1 MSAKTINLRVK
12 PEKAGRGEAKLT
24 GTIIH
29 GGYEHG
35 PGCKVP
41 EGADMDRL
49 KRLGLVGS
57 KAQGEPEH
65 DAEASQVPAE
75 RPHRRSS

>member
-1 MSAKTINLRVK
+1 MSADTVNVRCR
-12 PEKAGRGEAKLT
+12 PEKAGRGDTKLN

-41 EGADMDRL
+41 GGADMDRL

-57 KAQGEPEH
+57 
-65 DAEASQVPAE
+65 DAKPASE
-75 RPHRRSS
+75 

>member
-1 MSAKTINLRVK
+1 MSRQ
-12 PEKAGRGEAKLT
+12 KLT
-24 GTIIH
+24 GSIIH
-29 GGYEHG
+29 GGREYHAGEQ
-35 PGCKVP
+35 VP

-65 DAEASQVPAE
+65 DAEASEVPAE
-75 RPHRRSS
+75 RPSGRRGSS

>member
-1 MSAKTINLRVK
+1 MSADTVNVRCK
-12 PEKAGRGEAKLT
+12 PEKAGRGDTKLL

-57 KAQGEPEH
+57 
-65 DAEASQVPAE
+65 DAKPASE
-75 RPHRRSS
+75 